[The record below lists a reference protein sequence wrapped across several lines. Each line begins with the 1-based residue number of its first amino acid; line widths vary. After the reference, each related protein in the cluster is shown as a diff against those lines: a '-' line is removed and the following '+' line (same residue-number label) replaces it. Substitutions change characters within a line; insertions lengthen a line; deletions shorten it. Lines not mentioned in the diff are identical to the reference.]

1 MVAAHKIVATRKG
14 RKDIERSG
22 VDGEQSCDPVER
34 SLDFRLV
41 VLEVKRRSG
50 DQVRSSAGADP
61 ISDLILSASAGV
73 TGL

>member
-14 RKDIERSG
+14 RKDI
-22 VDGEQSCDPVER
+22 ER

-50 DQVRSSAGADP
+50 DQVRSRVGAGS